1 MRDLFYHMP
10 FKKMKC
16 STCGIAEAK
25 QAVSSYFRETTV
37 HGFRYVAEG
46 ENLSEKVFWIILII
60 VGFIISSLI
69 IGMSFNDWQETPLQ
83 TTIDK
88 VSMPIE
94 DLPQPAIT
102 VCHPPELQMPRR
114 NRWMYMEKVLNWVDT
129 SQGKK
134 YYDP

>member
-1 MRDLFYHMP
+1 
-10 FKKMKC
+10 MK
-16 STCGIAEAK
+16 SAK
-25 QAVSSYFRETTV
+25 SGVADAKNAVSSYFRETTV

-46 ENLSEKVFWIILII
+46 ENLCEKLFWIILII
-60 VGFIISSLI
+60 VGFIISSCI
-69 IGMSFNDWQETPLQ
+69 IWKSFSDWQDTPLQ

-102 VCHPPELQMPRR
+102 VCNSPELQMPRR
-114 NRWMYMEKVLNWVDT
+114 NRWIYMEKVLNWIDT

-134 YYDP
+134 YYKLKYIYNIPKYCV

>member
-1 MRDLFYHMP
+1 
-10 FKKMKC
+10 MK
-16 STCGIAEAK
+16 SAKYGIAEAK
-25 QAVSSYFRETTV
+25 EAVSSYFSETTV

-46 ENLSEKVFWIILII
+46 ENICEKLFWIILII
-60 VGFIISSLI
+60 VGFIISSCI
-69 IGMSFNDWQETPLQ
+69 IWKSFSDWQDTPLQ

-114 NRWMYMEKVLNWVDT
+114 NRWMYIEKVLNWIDT

-134 YYDP
+134 ILVFQK